1 MWHVVKRLRTH
12 IEDIQMTDI
21 VDIYLETGDFHEAV
35 KQSGLSTH
43 IAHLKLIKSGCLKIQ
58 DKIQYG
64 SRTAKLGGMAE
75 ELFQKYVPEATD
87 ANKYFKKNN
96 PVYDFWFDGLTIDV
110 KYSSLHK
117 KKNGNSQHWQF
128 RTNGSQDF
136 IVAFLERESGLEL
149 DRPNIL
155 LIPMQFIE
163 AKIELHISQ
172 SGPWFQDFKVEP
184 EELQPLLKDYVQL
197 RKDGLF

>member
-1 MWHVVKRLRTH
+1 MP
-12 IEDIQMTDI
+12 DI

-35 KQSGLSTH
+35 KRSGLPTH
-43 IAHLKLIKSGCLKIQ
+43 IAHLKLIQSGCLKIQ

-64 SRTAKLGGMAE
+64 SRTARLGGMAE

-96 PVYDFWFDGLTIDV
+96 PVYDFWFEGLMIDV

-117 KKNGNSQHWQF
+117 KKNGNSQHWQI
-128 RTNGSQDF
+128 RTKGDQDF
-136 IVAFLERESGLEL
+136 IVAFLEKECGLEL
-149 DRPNIL
+149 QDPIVL
-155 LIPMQFIE
+155 LVPMQFIE
-163 AKIELHISQ
+163 DQKELHISQ
-172 SGPWFQDFKVEP
+172 SGPWFNAFQVEP
-184 EELQPLLKDYVQL
+184 EELQPLLKDYAQL

>member
-1 MWHVVKRLRTH
+1 M
-12 IEDIQMTDI
+12 
-21 VDIYLETGDFHEAV
+21 
-35 KQSGLSTH
+35 
-43 IAHLKLIKSGCLKIQ
+43 
-58 DKIQYG
+58 
-64 SRTAKLGGMAE
+64 
-75 ELFQKYVPEATD
+75 
-87 ANKYFKKNN
+87 
-96 PVYDFWFDGLTIDV
+96 TIDV

-163 AKIELHISQ
+163 AKKELHISQ

>member
-1 MWHVVKRLRTH
+1 
-12 IEDIQMTDI
+12 MTDI
-21 VDIYLETGDFHEAV
+21 IDLYLETGDFHEAV
-35 KQSGLSTH
+35 KKSGLPTH
-43 IAHLKLIKSGCLKIQ
+43 VAHLQLIKSGCLKIQ

-64 SRTAKLGGMAE
+64 SRTARLGGMAE

-96 PVYDFWFDGLTIDV
+96 PVYDFWFDGLTINV

-117 KKNGNSQHWQF
+117 RKDGDSYHWQF
-128 RTNGSQDF
+128 RVKGDQNF

-149 DRPNIL
+149 EQPNIL
-155 LIPMQFIE
+155 LVPMQFIE
-163 AKIELHISQ
+163 EKKELHISP
-172 SGPWFQDFKVEP
+172 SGPWFNGFKVEA
-184 EELQPLLKDYVQL
+184 EELQPLLKDYARL